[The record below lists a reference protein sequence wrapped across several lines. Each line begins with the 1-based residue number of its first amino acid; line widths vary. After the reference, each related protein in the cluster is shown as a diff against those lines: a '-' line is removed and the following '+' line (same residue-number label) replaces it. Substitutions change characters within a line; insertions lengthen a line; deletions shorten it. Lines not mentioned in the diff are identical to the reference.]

1 MQKVPKKLAEPL
13 DALRAAD
20 GIPCVEQCAGE
31 GSREGPDAQPTG
43 RGGEREVEHRMT
55 ITSEPVCSQ
64 PVCRRTDSDLD
75 CRTCPWALSVIPA
88 IDPGIGLGILPQGLA
103 DFHDVH
109 RVVFLKYARSRGVTR
124 DEAEDVVSRTFLQLY
139 RARQLF
145 LSADNR
151 PAFGFKV
158 LRDVLADHFRAADR
172 RPRALPLTTM
182 DERPAT
188 DGGIGE
194 LICRLDVEKALEL
207 LPPQQ
212 ADCLC
217 LHLFLDLSP
226 TQIGFYLGIT
236 RSTVSSHL
244 SAGRQRLA
252 DHLENYRPPRSG
264 RGKEQHA

>member
-1 MQKVPKKLAEPL
+1 
-13 DALRAAD
+13 
-20 GIPCVEQCAGE
+20 
-31 GSREGPDAQPTG
+31 
-43 RGGEREVEHRMT
+43 MT

-64 PVCRRTDSDLD
+64 PVCRRTDPEPD
-75 CRTCPWALSVIPA
+75 CRTCPWALSVAPA
-88 IDPGIGLGILPQGLA
+88 LDTGVKQGILPRGLA

-139 RARQLF
+139 RAGQSF
-145 LSADNR
+145 LSADNQSG
-151 PAFGFKV
+151 FGFKV

-172 RPRALPLTTM
+172 RPRTLPLTTM

-188 DGGIGE
+188 DGGISE
-194 LICRLDVEKALEL
+194 LICRLDVEKAVEL

-212 ADCLC
+212 ADCLR

-226 TQIGFYLGIT
+226 AQIGFYLGIT

-252 DHLENYRPPRSG
+252 DHLENYRPSRFG

>member
-1 MQKVPKKLAEPL
+1 
-13 DALRAAD
+13 
-20 GIPCVEQCAGE
+20 
-31 GSREGPDAQPTG
+31 
-43 RGGEREVEHRMT
+43 MT

-64 PVCRRTDSDLD
+64 PVCRRTDPEPD

-88 IDPGIGLGILPQGLA
+88 IDTGVGLGILPQGLA

-109 RVVFLKYARSRGVTR
+109 RVVFLKYARSRGITR
-124 DEAEDVVSRTFLQLY
+124 DEAEDVVSRTFLQLH
-139 RARQLF
+139 RAGELF

-172 RPRALPLTTM
+172 RPRALPLTAM
-182 DERPAT
+182 DELPAT
-188 DGGIGE
+188 DGGISE

-212 ADCLC
+212 ADCLR

-226 TQIGFYLGIT
+226 TQIGFYLGIK

-252 DHLENYRPPRSG
+252 EHLANYRPSRSG

>member
-1 MQKVPKKLAEPL
+1 
-13 DALRAAD
+13 
-20 GIPCVEQCAGE
+20 
-31 GSREGPDAQPTG
+31 
-43 RGGEREVEHRMT
+43 MT

-64 PVCRRTDSDLD
+64 PVCRRTEPEPD
-75 CRTCPWALSVIPA
+75 CRTCPWALSAKPA
-88 IDPGIGLGILPQGLA
+88 VDTGVGQGILPHELA

-109 RVVFLKYARSRGVTR
+109 RVVFLKYARSRGITR
-124 DEAEDVVSRTFLQLY
+124 DEAEDVVSQTFLHLY
-139 RARQLF
+139 RAGQSF

-158 LRDVLADHFRAADR
+158 LRNVLADHFRATDR

-182 DERPAT
+182 NERPAT
-188 DGGIGE
+188 DGGISE

-207 LPPQQ
+207 LPLQQ
-212 ADCLC
+212 ADCLR

-226 TQIGFYLGIT
+226 TQIGFYLDIT

-252 DHLENYRPPRSG
+252 EHLENYRPSWFG

>member
-1 MQKVPKKLAEPL
+1 M
-13 DALRAAD
+13 
-20 GIPCVEQCAGE
+20 GF
-31 GSREGPDAQPTG
+31 
-43 RGGEREVEHRMT
+43 RMT
-55 ITSEPVCSQ
+55 ITAEPACSQ
-64 PVCRRTDSDLD
+64 PVCRRTDPEPD
-75 CRTCPWALSVIPA
+75 CRACPWALSVIPT
-88 IDPGIGLGILPQGLA
+88 IDTSVRVGILPQGLA

-109 RVVFLKYARSRGVTR
+109 RVVFLRYARSRGISR
-124 DEAEDVVSRTFLQLY
+124 EDAEDVVSRTFLQLY
-139 RARQLF
+139 RAGELF

-158 LRDVLADHFRAADR
+158 LRNVLTDHFRAADR
-172 RPRALPLTTM
+172 RPRALPLVAW
-182 DERPAT
+182 DERPTT

-212 ADCLC
+212 ADCLR

-226 TQIGFYLGIT
+226 TQIGLYLGIK

-244 SAGRQRLA
+244 SAGRRRLA
-252 DHLENYRPPRSG
+252 DHLENYRPSRSG

>member
-1 MQKVPKKLAEPL
+1 
-13 DALRAAD
+13 
-20 GIPCVEQCAGE
+20 
-31 GSREGPDAQPTG
+31 
-43 RGGEREVEHRMT
+43 MT

-64 PVCRRTDSDLD
+64 PVCRRTDSDID
-75 CRTCPWALSVIPA
+75 CRACPWALSVIPA
-88 IDPGIGLGILPQGLA
+88 KDTSIGLGILPQGLA
-103 DFHDVH
+103 DFHDIH

-188 DGGIGE
+188 DGGISE
-194 LICRLDVEKALEL
+194 LICRLDVEKALKL

-217 LHLFLDLSP
+217 LHFFLDLSP